1 MEIFQN
7 GCGDAIVKCSV
18 GDEPVVSLGSLPAC
32 VYGFF
37 MYLVIFVIGLL
48 GLKGKKTAPEKTDNK
63 PEEPVQ
69 PEQ

>member
-7 GCGDAIVKCSV
+7 GCEDAIVKCSV

-37 MYLVIFVIGLL
+37 MYLVIFIIGLL
-48 GLKGKKTAPEKTDNK
+48 GLKGKKVSTENK